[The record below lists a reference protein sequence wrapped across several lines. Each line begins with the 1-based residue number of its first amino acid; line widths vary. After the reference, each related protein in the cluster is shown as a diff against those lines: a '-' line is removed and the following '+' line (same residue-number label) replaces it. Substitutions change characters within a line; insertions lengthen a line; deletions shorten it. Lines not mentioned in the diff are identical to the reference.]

1 MERCPGDNASPP
13 VPLSTVRNALAPFV
27 DMVVYDAT
35 RRRTGERRTHGRKTN
50 RLPTVHESRRIHMS
64 KAQTLL
70 TKTRGATIV
79 EYAMLIIAVMFIAA
93 ATFRILGNKVKEN
106 AQKSTD
112 EIGKT

>member
-1 MERCPGDNASPP
+1 
-13 VPLSTVRNALAPFV
+13 
-27 DMVVYDAT
+27 
-35 RRRTGERRTHGRKTN
+35 
-50 RLPTVHESRRIHMS
+50 MS

>member
-1 MERCPGDNASPP
+1 
-13 VPLSTVRNALAPFV
+13 
-27 DMVVYDAT
+27 
-35 RRRTGERRTHGRKTN
+35 
-50 RLPTVHESRRIHMS
+50 MS

-93 ATFRILGNKVKEN
+93 ATFRVLGTKVKEN

-112 EIGKT
+112 EIGKVN